1 MTRPMSRRDPRR
13 INSVTEAPAY
23 DAHIV
28 TTNDGASYLIEA
40 ATHLGTVLIPSV
52 GSKIDFYLQSANH
65 KVDEIFEAID
75 A

>member
-23 DAHIV
+23 DTHIV
-28 TTNDGASYLIEA
+28 TTNDGASYLIA
-40 ATHLGTVLIPSV
+40 PATHLGTVLIPSV

-65 KVDEIFEAID
+65 AVDAIFETAN